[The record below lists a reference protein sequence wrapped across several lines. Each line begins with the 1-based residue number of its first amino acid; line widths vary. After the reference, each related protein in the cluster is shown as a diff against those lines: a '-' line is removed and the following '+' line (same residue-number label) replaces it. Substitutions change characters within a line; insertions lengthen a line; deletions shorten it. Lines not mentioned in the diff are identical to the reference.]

1 VNPPFVRDVQ
11 RSHQER
17 KPGSLINGLNL
28 ALARSIKELGDGNLL
43 NAVLAQRHQGRDLV
57 RQVLRESARK
67 GVEYLVELLSCE
79 GRARGR
85 AQVLVEFGE
94 AVAEL
99 LVLGDVRLH

>member
-11 RSHQER
+11 RSHEER
-17 KPGSLINGLNL
+17 KSGSLINGLNL
-28 ALARSIKELGDGNLL
+28 MLGLSINELGDGNLL

-57 RQVLRESARK
+57 RQVLRERARK

-94 AVAEL
+94 AVAAL
-99 LVLGDVRLH
+99 LVLGDARLH